1 MIHKDKQDKWFHDD
15 SVNTTR
21 TNGLPIYDGTTPPR
35 TLADW
40 QRWIDEHVEPL
51 IKDESIL
58 SEAERIVNGDR
69 QADYSDP
76 VKNFSHIASI
86 ASAIM
91 GKSVTAEECCIVMIA
106 VKLARENYKHKRDN
120 LVDLAGYVEILHR
133 IKEHE
138 VEDPQNQNRPTDQ
151 L

>member
-1 MIHKDKQDKWFHDD
+1 MMHKDKQEKWFINHTSQTG
-15 SVNTTR
+15 SVWL
-21 TNGLPIYDGTTPPR
+21 GDEPI
-35 TLADW
+35 TLEDW
-40 QRWIDEHVEPL
+40 QRWMDEHVKPL

-76 VKNFSHIASI
+76 VANFKHISAIASSI
-86 ASAIM
+86 S
-91 GKSVTAEECCIVMIA
+91 KEELSPTTCAIVMIA

-133 IKEHE
+133 IKENE
-138 VEDPQNQNRPTDQ
+138 VEV
-151 L
+151 

>member
-1 MIHKDKQDKWFHDD
+1 MIHKDKQDKWFSNDTSHTE
-15 SVNTTR
+15 SVWL
-21 TNGLPIYDGTTPPR
+21 GDEPI

-40 QRWIDEHVEPL
+40 QRWMDEHVEPL

-76 VKNFSHIASI
+76 VANFKHISAIASSI
-86 ASAIM
+86 SKENLSPTTCA
-91 GKSVTAEECCIVMIA
+91 IVMIA

-120 LVDLAGYVEILHR
+120 LVDLAGYVEILNR
-133 IKEHE
+133 IKEIE
-138 VEDPQNQNRPTDQ
+138 VS

>member
-1 MIHKDKQDKWFHDD
+1 MIHKDKQEKWFQNDTAKGKPMRIID
-15 SVNTTR
+15 E
-21 TNGLPIYDGTTPPR
+21 PK
-35 TLADW
+35 TLADYE
-40 QRWIDEHVEPL
+40 RLTKGET
-51 IKDESIL
+51 ESIL

-76 VKNFSHIASI
+76 VENFKHISAIASSI
-86 ASAIM
+86 SKETLSPTVCA
-91 GKSVTAEECCIVMIA
+91 IVMIA

-133 IKEHE
+133 IKEKE
-138 VEDPQNQNRPTDQ
+138 VT

>member
-1 MIHKDKQDKWFHDD
+1 MIHRDKQDKWFRNDTSQTE
-15 SVNTTR
+15 SVWL
-21 TNGLPIYDGTTPPR
+21 GDEPI

-40 QRWIDEHVEPL
+40 QRWMDEHVKPL

-76 VKNFSHIASI
+76 VANFKHIADI
-86 ASAIM
+86 ASAIS
-91 GKSVTAEECCIVMIA
+91 KEELSPTTCAIVMIA

-120 LVDLAGYVEILHR
+120 LVDLAGYVEILNR
-133 IKEHE
+133 IKENE
-138 VEDPQNQNRPTDQ
+138 VEV
-151 L
+151 

>member
-1 MIHKDKQDKWFHDD
+1 MDKMIHKDKQDKWFHDD

-21 TNGLPIYDGTTPPR
+21 TNGLPIYDGTTPPK
-35 TLADW
+35 TLADY
-40 QRWIDEHVEPL
+40 EGLAKSET
-51 IKDESIL
+51 ESIL

-76 VKNFSHIASI
+76 VENFKHIAEI
-86 ASAIM
+86 ASSISKENLSPTTCA
-91 GKSVTAEECCIVMIA
+91 IVMIS

-133 IKEHE
+133 IKESE
-138 VEDPQNQNRPTDQ
+138 VSR
-151 L
+151 

>member
-1 MIHKDKQDKWFHDD
+1 MIHKDKQDKWFSNDTSHTE
-15 SVNTTR
+15 SVWL
-21 TNGLPIYDGTTPPR
+21 GDEPI

-40 QRWIDEHVEPL
+40 QRWMDEHVEPL
-51 IKDESIL
+51 MKTESVL

-76 VKNFSHIASI
+76 VENFKHIASI
-86 ASAIM
+86 ASAIS
-91 GKSVTAEECCIVMIA
+91 KEDLSPTTCAIVMIA

-120 LVDLAGYVEILHR
+120 LVDLAGYVEILNR
-133 IKEHE
+133 IKERE
-138 VEDPQNQNRPTDQ
+138 VS

>member
-1 MIHKDKQDKWFHDD
+1 MIHKDKQEKWFQNDTAKGKTMNIID
-15 SVNTTR
+15 W
-21 TNGLPIYDGTTPPR
+21 PR

-40 QRWIDEHVEPL
+40 QRWMDEHVEPL
-51 IKDESIL
+51 IKTESIL

-76 VKNFSHIASI
+76 VANFKHISAIASSI
-86 ASAIM
+86 SKEKLSPTTCA
-91 GKSVTAEECCIVMIA
+91 IVMIA

-133 IKEHE
+133 IKENE
-138 VEDPQNQNRPTDQ
+138 VEV
-151 L
+151 

>member
-1 MIHKDKQDKWFHDD
+1 MIHKDKQDKWFQNDTSQTE
-15 SVNTTR
+15 SVWL
-21 TNGLPIYDGTTPPR
+21 GDEPK
-35 TLADW
+35 TLADYE
-40 QRWIDEHVEPL
+40 RLTKGET
-51 IKDESIL
+51 ESIL

-76 VKNFSHIASI
+76 VANFKHISAIASSI
-86 ASAIM
+86 SKENLSPTTCA
-91 GKSVTAEECCIVMIA
+91 IVMIA

-133 IKEHE
+133 IKEKE
-138 VEDPQNQNRPTDQ
+138 VS

>member
-21 TNGLPIYDGTTPPR
+21 TNGLPIYDGTTPPK
-35 TLADW
+35 TFADYE
-40 QRWIDEHVEPL
+40 RLTKGET
-51 IKDESIL
+51 ESTL

-76 VKNFSHIASI
+76 VANFKHISEI
-86 ASAIM
+86 ASAIS
-91 GKSVTAEECCIVMIA
+91 KEELSPTTCCIVMIA

-120 LVDLAGYVEILHR
+120 LVDLAGYVEILNR
-133 IKEHE
+133 IKENE
-138 VEDPQNQNRPTDQ
+138 VS

>member
-1 MIHKDKQDKWFHDD
+1 MIQHKAKKWFQNDTSQTE
-15 SVNTTR
+15 SVW
-21 TNGLPIYDGTTPPR
+21 LEDELK
-35 TLADW
+35 TLANW
-40 QRWIDEHVEPL
+40 QRWADEHVESL
-51 IKDESIL
+51 IKTESIL
-58 SEAERIVNGDR
+58 SEAERIVNGER

-76 VKNFSHIASI
+76 VENFKHIASI

-120 LVDLAGYVEILHR
+120 LVDLAGYVEILNR
-133 IKEHE
+133 IKESE
-138 VEDPQNQNRPTDQ
+138 VS

>member
-1 MIHKDKQDKWFHDD
+1 MIHKDKQSKWFQNDTSHTE
-15 SVNTTR
+15 SVWL
-21 TNGLPIYDGTTPPR
+21 GGEPR

-76 VKNFSHIASI
+76 VANFKHISEI
-86 ASAIM
+86 ASAIS
-91 GKSVTAEECCIVMIA
+91 KEELSPTTCCIVMIA

-120 LVDLAGYVEILHR
+120 LVDLAGYVEILNR
-133 IKEHE
+133 IKDDE
-138 VEDPQNQNRPTDQ
+138 VEV
-151 L
+151 

>member
-1 MIHKDKQDKWFHDD
+1 MIHKDKQDKWFINDTSQTKGVWLGD
-15 SVNTTR
+15 E
-21 TNGLPIYDGTTPPR
+21 PI

-40 QRWIDEHVEPL
+40 QRWMDEHVKPL

-58 SEAERIVNGDR
+58 SEAERIVSGDR

-76 VKNFSHIASI
+76 VENFKHIAAI
-86 ASAIM
+86 ASAIS
-91 GKSVTAEECCIVMIA
+91 KEELSPTTCAIVMIA

-133 IKEHE
+133 IRENE
-138 VEDPQNQNRPTDQ
+138 VEV
-151 L
+151 

>member
-15 SVNTTR
+15 SVTTTR
-21 TNGLPIYDGTTPPR
+21 TGDGFTVYGNPPPTESDKFKVTNG
-35 TLADW
+35 
-40 QRWIDEHVEPL
+40 QWIDGIIEPP

-76 VKNFSHIASI
+76 VANFKHISAI
-86 ASAIM
+86 ASAIS
-91 GKSVTAEECCIVMIA
+91 KEELSPTTCAIVMIA

-120 LVDLAGYVEILHR
+120 LVDLAGYVEILNR
-133 IKEHE
+133 IKESE
-138 VEDPQNQNRPTDQ
+138 VS

>member
-15 SVNTTR
+15 SVTTTR
-21 TNGLPIYDGTTPPR
+21 TGKPQTIGDHL
-35 TLADW
+35 
-40 QRWIDEHVEPL
+40 RWIDEHVEPL

-76 VKNFSHIASI
+76 VENFKHIADI
-86 ASAIM
+86 ASAIS
-91 GKSVTAEECCIVMIA
+91 KENLSPTTCAIVMIA

-120 LVDLAGYVEILHR
+120 LVDLAGYVEILSR
-133 IKEHE
+133 IKESE
-138 VEDPQNQNRPTDQ
+138 VS

>member
-1 MIHKDKQDKWFHDD
+1 MIHKDKQDKWFSNDTSHTE
-15 SVNTTR
+15 SVWL
-21 TNGLPIYDGTTPPR
+21 GDEPI

-40 QRWIDEHVEPL
+40 QRWMDEHVEPL
-51 IKDESIL
+51 MKTESVL

-76 VKNFSHIASI
+76 VENFKHIASI
-86 ASAIM
+86 ASAIS
-91 GKSVTAEECCIVMIA
+91 KEDLSPTTCAIVMIA

-133 IKEHE
+133 IKENE
-138 VEDPQNQNRPTDQ
+138 VEV
-151 L
+151 

>member
-1 MIHKDKQDKWFHDD
+1 MIHRDKQDKWFSNGTSQTE
-15 SVNTTR
+15 SVW
-21 TNGLPIYDGTTPPR
+21 LCDEPK
-35 TLADW
+35 TLADYE
-40 QRWIDEHVEPL
+40 RLTKGET
-51 IKDESIL
+51 ESTL

-76 VKNFSHIASI
+76 VANFNRIAYI

-91 GKSVTAEECCIVMIA
+91 AKDITAEECCIVMIA
-106 VKLARENYKHKRDN
+106 VKLAREEYKHKRDN

-133 IKEHE
+133 IKDGE
-138 VEDPQNQNRPTDQ
+138 VS

>member
-1 MIHKDKQDKWFHDD
+1 MIHKDKQEKWFQNDTAKGKPM
-15 SVNTTR
+15 N
-21 TNGLPIYDGTTPPR
+21 IIDGPR

-40 QRWIDEHVEPL
+40 QRWMDEHVEPL

-76 VKNFSHIASI
+76 VENFKHISAI
-86 ASAIM
+86 ASAIRKK
-91 GKSVTAEECCIVMIA
+91 GLSPTDCAIVMIA

-133 IKEHE
+133 IKENE
-138 VEDPQNQNRPTDQ
+138 VEV
-151 L
+151 